1 VTVLCF
7 KPADFKAA
15 KTNVFIGKLN
25 DKKLHVAAH
34 VRTGASWKF
43 SEAPQET
50 LSKEQPRGAEGVKRP
65 LSIQNIYVCFLS
77 FSPTL

>member
-1 VTVLCF
+1 M
-7 KPADFKAA
+7 
-15 KTNVFIGKLN
+15 
-25 DKKLHVAAH
+25 LHVAAH

-77 FSPTL
+77 FHQHCKSRLGALQNVH